1 MDGTTTQAETGTQ
14 VQTPAAAASAEQQ
27 SAEVKTTLE
36 EFLADETNKAAYE
49 TAISDAVA
57 AALEKQKA
65 DAEEEE
71 RLAKLSKA
79 ERLELREKE
88 IAAKE
93 EKLAAAERKNAAI
106 TALADAKIPT
116 KLADCLDYSSKESYE
131 SSLATA
137 MAAFQEAVETGIN
150 ERLRGKGQ
158 VAAGAASVQALTG
171 NATTDSAFAELLRSN
186 QVKR

>member
-1 MDGTTTQAETGTQ
+1 MGGDTTQVESGTQ
-14 VQTPAAAASAEQQ
+14 NQNPVTAPAEQQ
-27 SAEVKTTLE
+27 PADAKVTLD

-57 AALEKQKA
+57 AVLEKQKA
-65 DAEEEE
+65 DAEEEA

-93 EKLAAAERKNAAI
+93 EKLAVAERKNAAI
-106 TALADAKIPT
+106 TVLSDAKIPA
-116 KLADCLDYSSKESYE
+116 KLADCLNYSSKEAYE

-137 MAAFQEAVETGIN
+137 MTAFQEAVEAGIN
-150 ERLRGKGQ
+150 DRLRGKGQ
-158 VAAGAASVQALTG
+158 VVTGTASVQALTG
-171 NATTDSAFAELLRSN
+171 NATAAGSFADLLRSN

>member
-1 MDGTTTQAETGTQ
+1 MGGDTTQAETDTQ
-14 VQTPAAAASAEQQ
+14 VQASAETSAEQQ
-27 SAEVKTTLE
+27 PAAAKTALD
-36 EFLADETNKAAYE
+36 EFLANADNKAAYE
-49 TAISDAVA
+49 TAVNDAVA

-106 TALADAKIPT
+106 AALADAKIPT
-116 KLADCLDYSSKESYE
+116 KLADCLNYSSKESYE
-131 SSLATA
+131 QSLSALT
-137 MAAFQEAVETGIN
+137 AAFQEAVEN
-150 ERLRGKGQ
+150 AVNDRLRGKGQ
-158 VAAGAASVQALTG
+158 LAAGAASVQALTG
-171 NATTDSAFAELLRSN
+171 TATTNSAFAELLRSN